1 MIYAIY
7 IAAAAVVGV
16 LMGFVVLSVTWL
28 KKTVAINIRS

>member
-16 LMGFVVLSVTWL
+16 LIGLVLSLIHILTLPTTPYV
-28 KKTVAINIRS
+28 